1 MAVAPSLL
9 AYGHATCQSSNMSGE
24 FSRVWAS
31 LRAVRH
37 QRHHG
42 SSLATWRRGEARLA
56 TFIKSHDVR
65 KEKAA
70 QVSARPMH
78 QWARGGGASAV
89 VKHGMRILPIAKRF
103 VQLNLFSAGTIEH
116 LRGGATLNYDVTL
129 NKPKLT
135 TQAIARLMSCGQKPT

>member
-1 MAVAPSLL
+1 MAVALSLL

-31 LRAVRH
+31 LRALRH

-65 KEKAA
+65 KEKSGAGSASPMQQIGPAVEARRPRQPRRARVAYCQTLCFPQPLQCRNGRASVRRSDA
-70 QVSARPMH
+70 QLWRNIKQTKTEYS
-78 QWARGGGASAV
+78 G
-89 VKHGMRILPIAKRF
+89 
-103 VQLNLFSAGTIEH
+103 NC
-116 LRGGATLNYDVTL
+116 
-129 NKPKLT
+129 
-135 TQAIARLMSCGQKPT
+135 RLLSCGQKPT